1 MAFFG
6 TTNKPRKED
15 RLQVEDRQPFLE
27 ALDTL
32 FPVSE
37 KGREDRLG
45 FPSQA
50 WSTYPFLFWEEWLA
64 QTMCLIK
71 EGFLEEQNLRLL
83 LVCKLMITNLFVR
96 QQVSM

>member
-1 MAFFG
+1 MGPNVWHSLEKGNSHGNTPPSTNKNSLQLKSMAFFG
-6 TTNKPRKED
+6 TTNKLRKED

-50 WSTYPFLFWEEWLA
+50 WSTYPFLF
-64 QTMCLIK
+64 
-71 EGFLEEQNLRLL
+71 
-83 LVCKLMITNLFVR
+83 
-96 QQVSM
+96 